1 MNLQDKKE
9 GTLLAQ
15 LRNKLG
21 PIVNYFQLLSEID
34 KYRSKTDNLS
44 KYREDIIAQAIESE
58 KKTSMQMLLQ
68 IVEIIEEM
76 EKQENNQ

>member
-9 GTLLAQ
+9 GTLVAQ

-58 KKTSMQMLLQ
+58 KKTSIQMLLQ

-76 EKQENNQ
+76 EKQ